1 MKIKLSQNSN
11 RRCTFT
17 DRKDGYIELPANKES
32 ESSGYF
38 RGNKKF
44 LSGFSANGHA
54 FNEAKYINVFP
65 YGIELDFSN
74 ANLFASLL
82 IDEQAFF
89 LSGTR
94 NPGILSISSGTV
106 SDKENENPYYS
117 DKPEQNSKQTEE
129 KESAEKNAANSAEKT
144 AASENS
150 TISAAS
156 EISMNSESS
165 ESSAKNPQPEKSDLS
180 KTKLAEKNDK
190 TENLNKNLSEKP
202 NKSEKHLISY
212 DWKKTEQNG
221 IQILSSGNGIA
232 VSAPFDFYYKI
243 NDDNLEL
250 YALDSKKFA
259 KKINNFEKKLAEI
272 SSSPKDNF
280 ASSDLLEGWYLVFE
294 DSNEIAVQKAV
305 RLAKEN
311 AIKVHVNKIDEFL
324 SKCKIDSGDK
334 KFDEAF
340 LWARFNAWLL
350 ATKDHDSDY
359 RGIWAGLPWFRD
371 NWGRD
376 TFISLCGTLLV
387 SGQFDEAKNVL
398 LGFAGFQDL
407 DKQSKTYGRIP
418 NRYRNAEDVI
428 YNTADGTLWFVR
440 ALWEYVQY
448 SGDSDILNELSK
460 TVEIALDADIARS
473 DGNGFLKHGDADTWM
488 DARIKG
494 NEPWS
499 PRGDRANDVQA
510 LWYTALKIGSY
521 IMIKQNR
528 EDKAKVY
535 DEMANKIKKSFE
547 HFFWNKDCEAL
558 ADHLPEGGYGEWAKD
573 MRVRPN
579 QLFAITAPSVL
590 YENDLNDKNLVSDK
604 MNKKILENVNR
615 ELVNPFGIFSLSPED
630 PIFHPEHENPTMHN
644 KDAAYHNGTIWEWN
658 SGPYISAVAFNSD
671 GTLPQNASGIIQNE
685 AKMILENGCAG
696 SLSENI
702 HARPDEDGNPKLSG
716 TFSQAWSLA
725 EFNRNIVQN
734 ITGFVP
740 HLLDS
745 AISLKPCLPANC
757 KEWKAL
763 LPFGKNWFLKTEIV
777 RHGKNYDCSAE
788 WICGENENALP
799 KLTLNGI
806 EIVPNK
812 KIEFKTQANNKKSD
826 ASNYRSV
833 EKFGVPSKWIKDNF
847 PKRELSPEWNGS
859 EKIENYLE
867 NVILSGR
874 MKSKTSGGEN
884 TACLE
889 WFFDS
894 EEFKHKYL
902 TNEELGALYSKNST
916 IFKIWSPTAREVS
929 VLLYPTGEDSSAEKI
944 VPMKKLLEKDAAT
957 NKESWRGVWQAE
969 VSGDLDGIYY
979 EYKLLVFGVYNHCA
993 DPYAHAAGINGNRSM
1008 VCDLKKTNPS
1018 GWEKSSAP
1026 KISSPNDA
1034 IVWEAH
1040 VADITSSEHWNGTK
1054 EKQRLFV
1061 GAAEKGTS
1069 YNGMP
1074 TGFDYIKSLGITH
1087 VQLLPIFDFRSVD
1100 EKRTHDEEYRKKPTF
1115 GLFNWGYDPEN
1126 YGLPEGSYS
1135 SNPYDGKVRI
1145 KELKEL
1151 IMSLNN
1157 EGIGVVMDVVFNHV
1171 NDGLHHSLGI
1181 SVPGYYFR
1189 VEGYSGAGEDT
1200 ASEREMFRKN
1210 MVDMLC
1216 FWLKEYKLSGFRFD
1230 LMGLHDVTTMN
1241 EIDSAL
1247 RKIKK
1252 DVLIYG
1258 EGWQMY
1264 NAGKMIPASMMNAYK
1279 MPGIGHF
1286 NDAFRCGI
1294 KGSVFDDK
1302 NKGFIHDGS
1311 HREAVK
1317 FGIVGATLHP
1327 QMEFSK
1333 VDGTANPNPWT
1344 QSTWTSVN
1352 YTEIHDNI
1360 TLNDKLHLVEPN
1372 KSEEYYEQL
1381 EKMAISLIL
1390 LSEGMPILHAGMEFG
1405 RTKEIPRDILES
1417 GAVFYDVAN
1426 CENGKSY
1433 LRNSYNACDRI
1444 NCLDWKRAYEKKNL
1458 VEYVKKLISLRK
1470 NHPAFRISSG
1480 KTLSEALKFLD
1491 NKKNLVPENLLLWNL
1506 DGKLVKDS
1514 WKNIIVAA
1522 NPLGE
1527 DVPFSIPLSENEN
1540 WFLVT
1545 NGIEFAENAETNSD
1559 FETNLI
1565 AEGKVVLK
1573 PKTVSVFATKQ

>member
-1 MKIKLSQNSN
+1 MKIKLSQNSS
-11 RRCTFT
+11 RRCAFT
-17 DRKDGYIELPANKES
+17 DRKDGYIELLADKES

-44 LSGFSANGHA
+44 LSGFSVNGHA

-82 IDEQAFF
+82 LDEQAFF

-94 NPGILSISSGTV
+94 NPGILSISSGTILEE
-106 SDKENENPYYS
+106 ENKNPSYS
-117 DKPEQNSKQTEE
+117 DKPEQNSNQKEE
-129 KESAEKNAANSAEKT
+129 KSAEKNAANSTEKT

-150 TISAAS
+150 SDS
-156 EISMNSESS
+156 LNSINP
-165 ESSAKNPQPEKSDLS
+165 ESSASSEKNPQTEKSDKS
-180 KTKLAEKNDK
+180 DKKTKLEEAEPSGTK
-190 TENLNKNLSEKP
+190 TEKP
-202 NKSEKHLISY
+202 EKHLIPAS
-212 DWKKTEQNG
+212 WKKFEQNG
-221 IQILSSGNGIA
+221 IHILSSGNGIA
-232 VSAPFDFYYKI
+232 ISAPFDFYYKL
-243 NDDNLEL
+243 NDDNVEL
-250 YALDSKKFA
+250 YASESAKFA
-259 KKINNFEKKLAEI
+259 EKSENPFEQILENKNGTSRNGSEKN
-272 SSSPKDNF
+272 P
-280 ASSDLLEGWYLVFE
+280 EGWYLVFE
-294 DSNEIAVQKAV
+294 DSDENAINKAV
-305 RLAKEN
+305 RLSKEN
-311 AIKVHVNKIDEFL
+311 AIFSHVQKIDSFL
-324 SKCKIDSGDK
+324 SKCKIDSGDA

-418 NRYRNAEDVI
+418 NRYRNAQDVI
-428 YNTADGTLWFVR
+428 YNTADGTLWFIR

-448 SGDSDILNELSK
+448 SGDFAILEELSK
-460 TVEIALDADIARS
+460 TVEIALDSDIARS

-521 IMIKQNR
+521 IMTKLNR
-528 EDKAKVY
+528 NDKAKVY
-535 DEMANKIKKSFE
+535 GEMAEKVRKSFE

-558 ADHLPEGGYGEWAKD
+558 ADYLPEGGYGEWAKD

-590 YENDLNDKNLVSDK
+590 FENNFDDRNLVRDEISE
-604 MNKKILENVNR
+604 KIMENVNR
-615 ELVNPFGIFSLSPED
+615 ELVNPFGVYSLSPED
-630 PIFHPEHENPTMHN
+630 PIFHAEHENPSMHN

-658 SGPYISAVAFNSD
+658 SGPYITASAFSSS
-671 GTLPQNASGIIQNE
+671 GTLPQTASGIIQNE

-725 EFNRNIVQN
+725 EFNRNIVQD

-745 AISLKPCLPANC
+745 SLSLKPCLPANC
-757 KEWKAL
+757 NEWKAI
-763 LPFGKNWFLKTEIV
+763 LPFGKGWLLKTQIV

-788 WICGENENALP
+788 WILGDNNSDSETANSENELP

-812 KIEFKTQANNKKSD
+812 KIELKTQAKNSKKSD
-826 ASNYRSV
+826 SALNYHAV
-833 EKFGVPSKWIKDNF
+833 EKFGVPSKWITDAF
-847 PKRELSPEWNGS
+847 PKRDLSPDSLEYNGA

-889 WFFDS
+889 WYFDS
-894 EEFKHKYL
+894 EEFKNKYL
-902 TNEELGALYSKNST
+902 TNEELGAIYTKSST
-916 IFKIWSPTAREVS
+916 IFRLWSPTAREVS
-929 VLLYPTGEDSSAEKI
+929 LLLYPTGEDSEAEKI
-944 VPMKKLLEKDAAT
+944 IPMKRLSEKG
-957 NKESWRGVWQAE
+957 KEGIWETE
-969 VSGDLDGIYY
+969 VQGNLDGVYY
-979 EYKLLVFGVYNHCA
+979 EYKVLVYGVYNHCA

-1008 VCDLKKTNPS
+1008 VCDLETTNPS

-1026 KISSPNDA
+1026 KTKTPNDA
-1034 IVWEAH
+1034 IVWEVH
-1040 VADITSSEHWNGTK
+1040 VADITSSEYWNGSK
-1054 EKQRLFV
+1054 DKQRLFT
-1061 GAAEKGTS
+1061 GAAEKGTN
-1069 YNGMP
+1069 YNGFP

-1135 SNPYDGKVRI
+1135 SDPYNGKTRI
-1145 KELKEL
+1145 RELKEL
-1151 IMSLNN
+1151 IMALNN

-1264 NAGKMIPASMMNAYK
+1264 NAGKMIPASMINAYK

-1372 KSEEYYEQL
+1372 KPEEYYEQL

-1390 LSEGMPILHAGMEFG
+1390 LSEGMSVLHAGMEFG

-1444 NCLDWKRAYEKKNL
+1444 NCLDWKRASEKKNL
-1458 VEYVKKLISLRK
+1458 VEYVRKLISLKK
-1470 NHPAFRISSG
+1470 NHPSFRISSG
-1480 KTLSEALKFLD
+1480 KTLSEVLKFSD
-1491 NKKNLVPENLLLWNL
+1491 NRKVLVPENLLIWNIN
-1506 DGKLVKDS
+1506 GKLVKDS

-1522 NPLGE
+1522 NPLNE
-1527 DVPFSIPLSENEN
+1527 EVPLNLSNVSNDSENASKDEK

-1545 NGIEFAENAETNSD
+1545 NGIEFAENV
-1559 FETNLI
+1559 ETNLI
-1565 AEGKVVLK
+1565 SEEKVVLK
-1573 PKTVSVFATKQ
+1573 PKTVSVFAAK